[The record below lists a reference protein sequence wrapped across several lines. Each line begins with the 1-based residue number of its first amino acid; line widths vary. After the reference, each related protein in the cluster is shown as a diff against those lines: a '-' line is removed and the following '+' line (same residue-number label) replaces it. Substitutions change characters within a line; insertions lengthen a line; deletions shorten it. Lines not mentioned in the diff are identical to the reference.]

1 MKKDGMLTGRVGVQ
15 KHLLLSPLVLT
26 ADLILFLRGEV
37 VLDVESLANLFRR
50 LALDHVGNGFA
61 TDIQKTL
68 DIKIVGGLLKH
79 WVSFDG
85 S

>member
-37 VLDVESLANLFRR
+37 VLDVEGLANLFRR